1 MFSRSTLIFN
11 SDLGSS
17 LNLSFNSGRAA
28 NASVCTSGSKLVLY
42 QQTEEEKGGKRED
55 PRKDKLWTCK
65 QWKQKTGTFALKVAT
80 STFLNYGKHFP
91 KSILQKSK
99 LICQWSNNLETKI
112 LNNKVQMYRFCINNK
127 NSKSIKIDTL
137 VKYESKPD

>member
-1 MFSRSTLIFN
+1 MFSSSTLIFN

-55 PRKDKLWTCK
+55 PRKETLNMQTVKTENWNVCSEGGYVYILKLW
-65 QWKQKTGTFALKVAT
+65 KT
-80 STFLNYGKHFP
+80 FP
-91 KSILQKSK
+91 KKYF
-99 LICQWSNNLETKI
+99 T
-112 LNNKVQMYRFCINNK
+112 KVQTDL
-127 NSKSIKIDTL
+127 SVIK
-137 VKYESKPD
+137 